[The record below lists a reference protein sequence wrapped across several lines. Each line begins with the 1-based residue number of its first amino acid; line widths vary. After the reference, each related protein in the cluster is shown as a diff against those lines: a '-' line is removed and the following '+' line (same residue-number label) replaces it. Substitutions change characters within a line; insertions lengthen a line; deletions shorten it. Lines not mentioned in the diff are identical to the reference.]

1 MEATR
6 LEKARERLEKAVSRL
21 EALALEEGPNPTLA
35 EELEALRA
43 ENAAM
48 RERSRTVSDR
58 LDSAV
63 DRIKGILES

>member
-21 EALALEEGPNPTLA
+21 EALALEEGPNPALS

-48 RERSRTVSDR
+48 RESSRTVSDR
-58 LDSAV
+58 LDGAV
-63 DRIKGILES
+63 NRIKGILES